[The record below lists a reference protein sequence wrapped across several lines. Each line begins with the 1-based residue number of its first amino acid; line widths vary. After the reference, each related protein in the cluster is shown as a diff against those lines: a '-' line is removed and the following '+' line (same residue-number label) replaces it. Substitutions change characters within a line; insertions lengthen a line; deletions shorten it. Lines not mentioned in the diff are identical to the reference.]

1 MSRPCSWSVSRAL
14 VVVVSALAL
23 IVSLLPRSTPAAL
36 AQEEPR
42 AAATLRVVQASP
54 GAPPVDVLLDGQ
66 PLLTNLS
73 FGNPTNYVTLTS
85 QEHRLQVVPSGQTA
99 DAAIVDQT
107 IDAAPRQAY
116 LLAVYGR
123 LNDLQ
128 GAIYEVDLS
137 EIEPGNAR
145 VRLINFSPDAGNVD
159 LLESGGDEW
168 FSDVG
173 LGEASDYRD
182 IAPGVYSAD
191 LRGGDNDRVLRTI
204 PDVTFEETRVY
215 DLIVVGQI
223 ADDSLEVQSL
233 ETPVS
238 PPCSEVLGIEGAGSD
253 ACVRMVHAAPDAPAI
268 DVYVNDAQIAK
279 GLDFGTATEYTA
291 IPSGGDRGLRVV
303 PSGSPIEDATLDESL
318 DFDPGQAYEI
328 LVTGAGDTLALT
340 ITGTDLRPLPA
351 GQARL
356 RLIHASPDAGAI
368 DLGVKGQDQ
377 NLFSGVNF
385 GDATNYLTVDA
396 GDYPLEI
403 RPGGDNM
410 TVALQSEVTIEEG
423 QVYDF
428 VALGRP
434 EDKTLELLML
444 TAPALIQ
451 IGAVA
456 TPQAVDS
463 TAPAPATVV
472 PETIG
477 GAATP
482 AG

>member
-1 MSRPCSWSVSRAL
+1 MSRAYSRSVSRAL

-23 IVSLLPRSTPAAL
+23 MIGLLPLHGSR
-36 AQEEPR
+36 AQAQNEPR
-42 AAATLRVVQASP
+42 ASATLRVVQASP
-54 GAPPVDVLLDGQ
+54 GAPDVDVLLDGQ
-66 PLLTNLS
+66 PLLQNLS
-73 FGNPTNYVTLTS
+73 FGKPTTYVTMTS

-99 DAAIVDQT
+99 DAAIVDET

-116 LLAVYGR
+116 LLAIYGR
-123 LNDLQ
+123 LNDIQ
-128 GAIYEVDLS
+128 GKIYEIDLS
-137 EIEPGNAR
+137 DIEPGNAR
-145 VRLINFSPDAGNVD
+145 VRLINFSPDAGAVD
-159 LLESGGDEW
+159 LLETGGDEW
-168 FSDVG
+168 FSNVG
-173 LGEASDYRD
+173 LGDASDYRD
-182 IAPGVYSAD
+182 IAPGSYSAD
-191 LRGGDNDRVLRTI
+191 LRGGDNDRVLRTV
-204 PDVTFEETRVY
+204 PDVTFAETRVY

-279 GLDFGTATEYTA
+279 GLDFGTATEYTPV
-291 IPSGGDRGLRVV
+291 PSGSGRGLRVV
-303 PSGSPIEDATLDESL
+303 PSGSPIEDATLDKSL

-328 LVTGAGDTLALT
+328 LVTGAGDNLDLT
-340 ITGTDLRPLPA
+340 ITGIDLRPLPA
-351 GQARL
+351 GQARI
-356 RLIHASPDAGAI
+356 RLIHASPDAGSI

-377 NLFSGVNF
+377 PLFSGVNF
-385 GDATNYLTVDA
+385 GDATNYLIVDA
-396 GDYPLEI
+396 GNYSLEV

-410 TVALQSEVTIEEG
+410 TVALQSDVTIEEG

-434 EDKTLELLML
+434 EDQTLELLML

-451 IGAVA
+451 TGAVA
-456 TPQAVDS
+456 TPQTVDS

-472 PETIG
+472 PETIS
-477 GAATP
+477 ASATP
-482 AG
+482 SN